1 MLEVKQTAKFKRDLK
16 VCVKR
21 HYNLDLITAAI
32 DLLRVPTDLPEK
44 NHVHNLSGNWA
55 GHQECH
61 LSADWLLIYRVEGDV
76 LMLYR
81 TGTHSDL
88 FGK

>member
-1 MLEVKQTAKFKRDLK
+1 MLEVKQTAQFKRDLK
-16 VCVKR
+16 LCVKR
-21 HYNLDLITAAI
+21 HYDLDLITAVVDILRIPA
-32 DLLRVPTDLPEK
+32 LLPPKSKDHPLGGK
-44 NHVHNLSGNWA
+44 WIN
-55 GHQECH
+55 HQECH
-61 LSADWLLIYRVEGDV
+61 IQPDWLLIYRVEGND

>member
-1 MLEVKQTAKFKRDLK
+1 MLEVKQTTQFKRDLK
-16 VCVKR
+16 LCAKR
-21 HYNLDLITAAI
+21 RYDLSLITAAVDI
-32 DLLRVPTDLPEK
+32 LRIPAALPQQ
-44 NHVHNLSGNWA
+44 NRAHTLSGNWA

-61 LSADWLLIYRVEGDV
+61 LSPDWLLIYRVEGDV

-88 FGK
+88 FG